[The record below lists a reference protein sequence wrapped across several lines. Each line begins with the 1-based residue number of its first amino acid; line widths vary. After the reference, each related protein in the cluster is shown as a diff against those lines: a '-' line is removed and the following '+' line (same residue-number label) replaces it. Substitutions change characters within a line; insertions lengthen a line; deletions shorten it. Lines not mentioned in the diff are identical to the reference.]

1 MEFSWVAQP
10 SDAPATRGTSTAVTT
25 ARCPHNPPA
34 SLNAIKDTIC
44 YLHEYKTLICK
55 QHATALQN
63 LNAHLRQHH
72 SIGSQAR
79 KQIVESYCDY
89 SWIRDPHSV
98 TLPAPL
104 SPPIAELGAPLDGLQ
119 CLEDDCSFLTIN
131 VDELRK
137 HQKRA
142 HGLGWSRKSS
152 DRYQNVKMQTF
163 FQRKGLRRY
172 FIVHDEENSELSAP
186 GEVAE
191 VVQAQLGRWEE
202 TKKMEEEKA
211 QVMEAEAAKTDKT
224 GWFKRTGWLEHLANR
239 NRKHLAHQI
248 RLPDR
253 SEVKLQR
260 AAKLV
265 ELLLER
271 SVKGLSTLARES
283 RRWVRSAKMSEA
295 DVRPLARLQNPESQA
310 TYASYI
316 VKFVCYLLRI
326 LANEERRIAQFQ
338 QGSVDDSDSDAPNSN
353 TAEDR
358 DTTSSKS
365 GRSGSEADSDS
376 RPRR

>member
-10 SDAPATRGTSTAVTT
+10 PNAPAAQGTSTTATT
-25 ARCPHNPPA
+25 ARRPHNPPA

-44 YLHEYKTLICK
+44 YLHEYRTLVCK

-72 SIGSQAR
+72 SVGSQLRQQVIA
-79 KQIVESYCDY
+79 SYNDRE
-89 SWIRDPHSV
+89 WICNPQEIQ
-98 TLPAPL
+98 LPAPL
-104 SPPIAELGAPLDGLQ
+104 GPPIAELGAPLDGFQ
-119 CLEDDCSFLTIN
+119 CAEDECEYITIN
-131 VDELRK
+131 INELRM
-137 HQKRA
+137 H
-142 HGLGWSRKSS
+142 RKSAHKLLW
-152 DRYQNVKMQTF
+152 DKKDNTAYEKVKVQTF
-163 FQRKGLRRY
+163 FRGRALRRY
-172 FIVHDEENSELSAP
+172 FVVHDEENSELSVP

-271 SVKGLSTLARES
+271 SVKGLLTLARE
-283 RRWVRSAKMSEA
+283 
-295 DVRPLARLQNPESQA
+295 
-310 TYASYI
+310 
-316 VKFVCYLLRI
+316 LR
-326 LANEERRIAQFQ
+326 
-338 QGSVDDSDSDAPNSN
+338 
-353 TAEDR
+353 
-358 DTTSSKS
+358 
-365 GRSGSEADSDS
+365 
-376 RPRR
+376 